1 MDNNYGFIRVGAA
14 SPRVKVADVSFN
26 IEQIKTIVDRAETDD
41 VSLLVFPE
49 LSVTGYTCGDL
60 FSQSKLIS
68 AAEDAVL
75 DLCAYTTGKYVT
87 VVVGAPVLLHDRL
100 YNCAIV
106 LRDGQVFGIVPKI
119 HIPAYHEFYEARW
132 FGSGSAFREGVTE
145 VVYAGARVP
154 FGPSQ
159 LFTVGGVPFAVE
171 LCEDLWTPIPPS
183 SYHAI
188 AGARIIVNLSASN
201 EAVMKHAY
209 RKELVSSQS
218 SRTVSAYIYASS
230 GYGESTQDL
239 VFAGSSL
246 IYENGLML
254 AESPRFSM
262 DGNLIEADVDA
273 EKLSL
278 LRRQQTTFF
287 DRSALFAD
295 YTVSDI
301 GEASP
306 TDFEETLLRPVEPH
320 PFAPDADPDDLAQR
334 SGEITSMQVLGL
346 VTRMQHIGSKKAVIG
361 VSGGLDSTLALLVTA
376 LAFDRMGLPR
386 DGIIGITMPG
396 FGTTDRTYT
405 NALGLMKALGI
416 SMREVSIVPA
426 VKQHFEDIGHDATVH
441 DVTYENSQARE
452 RTQILMDIANKEG
465 GLVIGTGD
473 LSELALGWATYNGDH
488 MSMYAVNC
496 SVPKTLVRHLV
507 RFYADFY
514 GKDDEN
520 LRKVLLDV
528 LDTPVSPELLPPEE
542 NGQIAQK
549 TEDLVGPYE
558 LHDFFLYYVLRFGY
572 TPEKIYLLAK
582 AAFKTGTSEEA
593 YDADT
598 IKKWLKVFYR
608 RFFSQQF
615 KRSAIPDGP
624 KVGTVALSPRGDL
637 RMPSDASARLWLD
650 AVENL

>member
-262 DGNLIEADVDA
+262 DGNLIEAEKMTEDA
-273 EKLSL
+273 EGNIYRDSLTSSLGGPVIRRLDLTETPIRFLSGDRVVL
-278 LRRQQTTFF
+278 MSDGIYRSASDIELAQDLEFSPAEASDKIVQHILEKQIPDQDNMSIIVIEKQTTN
-287 DRSALFAD
+287 
-295 YTVSDI
+295 TV
-301 GEASP
+301 
-306 TDFEETLLRPVEPH
+306 R
-320 PFAPDADPDDLAQR
+320 
-334 SGEITSMQVLGL
+334 
-346 VTRMQHIGSKKAVIG
+346 
-361 VSGGLDSTLALLVTA
+361 
-376 LAFDRMGLPR
+376 
-386 DGIIGITMPG
+386 
-396 FGTTDRTYT
+396 Y
-405 NALGLMKALGI
+405 
-416 SMREVSIVPA
+416 
-426 VKQHFEDIGHDATVH
+426 
-441 DVTYENSQARE
+441 
-452 RTQILMDIANKEG
+452 
-465 GLVIGTGD
+465 
-473 LSELALGWATYNGDH
+473 
-488 MSMYAVNC
+488 
-496 SVPKTLVRHLV
+496 
-507 RFYADFY
+507 
-514 GKDDEN
+514 
-520 LRKVLLDV
+520 
-528 LDTPVSPELLPPEE
+528 
-542 NGQIAQK
+542 
-549 TEDLVGPYE
+549 
-558 LHDFFLYYVLRFGY
+558 
-572 TPEKIYLLAK
+572 
-582 AAFKTGTSEEA
+582 
-593 YDADT
+593 
-598 IKKWLKVFYR
+598 
-608 RFFSQQF
+608 
-615 KRSAIPDGP
+615 
-624 KVGTVALSPRGDL
+624 
-637 RMPSDASARLWLD
+637 
-650 AVENL
+650 